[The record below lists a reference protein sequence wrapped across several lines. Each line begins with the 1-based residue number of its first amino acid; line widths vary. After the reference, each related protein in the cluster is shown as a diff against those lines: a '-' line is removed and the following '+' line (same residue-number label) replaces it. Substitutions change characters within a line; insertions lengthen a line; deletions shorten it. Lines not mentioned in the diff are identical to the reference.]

1 MDISKRVQDVFNRF
15 NVNLK
20 VNRTDLAEAAL
31 DNGTV
36 IYTDAEA
43 FAEGVEVYIINDEGE
58 NIPLPPGDYTLEDG
72 TVLSVGEGGV
82 VTAVTPPAAEE
93 APAEE
98 APAAPAELKAQED
111 EKKKDEEM
119 EDEEEKK
126 ELEGTAVT
134 REEVAIMIAEA
145 IAALQTEEP
154 EAVAEAV
161 AEEADVVAELKAV
174 KAELSKMNKQAAAQG
189 LARAARAKKV
199 EPIDL
204 SKLSIQERV
213 SALHNKFSK

>member
-15 NVNLK
+15 NVNLT
-20 VNRTDLAEAAL
+20 VNRTNLAEAAL

-119 EDEEEKK
+119 EDEEEKM
-126 ELEGTAVT
+126 EGTAVT

-161 AEEADVVAELKAV
+161 AEEADVVAELKSL

-189 LARAARAKKV
+189 LARKARAQKV

>member
-15 NVNLK
+15 NVNLT
-20 VNRTDLAEAAL
+20 VNRTNLAEAAL

-111 EKKKDEEM
+111 KKDEEM

-126 ELEGTAVT
+126 EMEGTAVT

-161 AEEADVVAELKAV
+161 AEEADVVAELKSL